1 MYGVHSESATVKSKN
16 KQKQKAEQLNNL
28 GATCLRPAGRVEHP
42 VMDAVIFDFDGV
54 VVDSE
59 PVHFAC
65 FRDVLATV
73 GLDLT
78 LEDYYDKYL
87 GYDDHDCLLIAARD
101 RGAELPERQIAA
113 LTAAKTK
120 LVQRAFGESIQP
132 LPGAVALIREIA
144 AAGVP
149 MAICSGALRD
159 EIILAGRTVGVLD
172 CFQAIVAAQDVKH
185 GKPDPEGY
193 LAARELLARA
203 AGKDLCP
210 RRCLVVED
218 SPAGIDAAR
227 SAGMKVLAVATSY
240 KANHLAKADRVV
252 ASLAGATF
260 AELQEL
266 L

>member
-1 MYGVHSESATVKSKN
+1 
-16 KQKQKAEQLNNL
+16 
-28 GATCLRPAGRVEHP
+28 
-42 VMDAVIFDFDGV
+42 MDAVIFDFDGV

-78 LEDYYDKYL
+78 IEDYYDKYL
-87 GYDDHDCLLIAARD
+87 GYDDHDCLMIAARD
-101 RGAELPERQIAA
+101 RGRKLSERRIAD
-113 LTAAKTK
+113 LTAAKTA
-120 LVQRAFGESIQP
+120 LVQRAFRESTQA
-132 LPGAVALIREIA
+132 LPGAVALIRAIA

-159 EIILAGRTVGVLD
+159 EIILASRTVGVLD
-172 CFQAIVAAQDVKH
+172 CFQAIVAAEDVRR

-193 LAARELLARA
+193 LAARSLLALA
-203 AGKDLCP
+203 AGKDLCL

-218 SPAGIDAAR
+218 SPAGIEAAKA
-227 SAGMKVLAVATSY
+227 AGMKVLAVATSY
-240 KANHLAKADRVV
+240 RPHHLAKADRVV
-252 ASLAGATF
+252 ASLADAAF